1 MQRGGTLSSSVYPGL
16 PAWSEWDFYGLG
28 LKEQVSKLV
37 LYAQS
42 TSGVIS
48 GQGYEGVRW
57 VERGYYKGPP
67 AEPVPRCFRPPPD
80 FGGQRRL
87 KEAIMRGPRPQCY
100 RFFFEPDRL
109 VGDRSRRIH
118 IQECSTSMLT
128 RARLWGRRRSIG
140 NAGDDKACVSGAR

>member
-1 MQRGGTLSSSVYPGL
+1 M
-16 PAWSEWDFYGLG
+16 
-28 LKEQVSKLV
+28 

-109 VGDRSRRIH
+109 VGTGPG
-118 IQECSTSMLT
+118 ESTSRSVPQVCSPEPDSGDAEDPLVTQGMT
-128 RARLWGRRRSIG
+128 RPASQAQGERQARKRDWTESVRETLLE
-140 NAGDDKACVSGAR
+140 